1 MDRELSPLEQWYTV
15 FASMGIAGI
24 ASSFELQR
32 CDGARLSVAVLRD
45 AVSRAVS
52 SCGCGM
58 VITHHIRTCPHPR
71 STLLAWYHT
80 SASESSSS
88 PSSSSSSPSC
98 SSRVVLHEYQMVEL
112 KKKKNKKSMMT
123 MMVMMMM
130 TILMLRCDTKRAECS
145 LGVGMF

>member
-52 SCGCGM
+52 SCGCSM

-88 PSSSSSSPSC
+88 SSPSSSSCSSC
-98 SSRVVLHEYQMVEL
+98 SSSSSIQPFGIHEEQLE
-112 KKKKNKKSMMT
+112 KSMMVMMT
-123 MMVMMMM
+123 MMMVMMM
-130 TILMLRCDTKRAECS
+130 ILMLKCDTKRAECS